1 MLKKSSSLKFRCSLH
16 MYLKHV
22 TMNIFVSN
30 YKSSEQV
37 KSFELKNQNFLA
49 AIKIND
55 TLEDRLN
62 IVRVLCSG
70 FFNNVTTSIDMQR
83 FYASAPSS

>member
-30 YKSSEQV
+30 YISSEQV

-62 IVRVLCSG
+62 IVWVL